1 MPYFTCISKVIGAG
15 IDKWPFQGEVQLEL
29 VDKHLIRNLIAL
41 GCFCLLTSCTTVPTQ
56 DETQV
61 VDASPAVREQ
71 GAVPEAA
78 ALPVTPS
85 FVSEPVTQKPQPR
98 TSIRRG
104 TGVFIRDTAGQYN
117 LASPQEDP
125 SSLYVINLIS
135 LLHPYP
141 ADDLPRH
148 HDLFRSYSAYIVPF
162 QKGGKNWYR
171 LRLGFFKTRAAANA
185 VLLDL
190 EDHFPGAWVTK
201 ASSEE
206 RKQAIETAIA
216 GPAPAIEETLP
227 EAGDV
232 TLNFEAADL
241 HEFIRVVFEEVL
253 KENYLIDPQVK
264 GEVTLHTTNPVTQDA
279 VLPILESVL
288 QQNGAA
294 VVFQQGIYK
303 VIPLADAPT
312 QVDSPV
318 VGKQPNARG
327 GGYAVQIVPLR
338 YVAASEIE
346 KIITP
351 LIPKGSSVSIDE
363 ARNLL
368 ILSGPRYRI
377 DLILETV
384 EIFDV
389 DWLKGMS
396 FGLFRLQY
404 AEAATLVGDLENLIG
419 TEGKTPLSGILRLIP
434 IERLNAILVVTHA
447 PRYLDEISKLINQ
460 FDWGTEG
467 PPGRRLYV
475 YHLKNSKA
483 ERLAGVLQQI
493 YGLGGEREQAAPSA
507 RIAQLPP
514 GEGANVFQTAEGIS
528 RPPPSLLAGTGA
540 GGGYPRLAPLTGPE
554 AGRVMPAALSDGTES
569 TLSIQSTTSIIADQ
583 DNNAL
588 LVMASPR
595 DFKGIESVIRQL
607 DVPPRQVLIDAT
619 IIEVTLSNSLDY
631 GVRWFLKG
639 NHFDLGF
646 NAPVPQVAAGEGL
659 ALAIF
664 NSDGEARLF
673 IDLLESQTEVKFLS
687 APQVMVLDNHTANI
701 RVGDQIPVTVRSSQ
715 STVDPDAP
723 IVSEVQFRDTGT
735 LLSVTPRINAG
746 GQVTMDISQEVSL
759 PGSEPAVGGGGN
771 VAISQRTIDSSVIVQ
786 SGSTIVLGGLI
797 LETHN
802 EGKSGIP
809 LLMDIP
815 WLGNLFSTTS
825 EDVFRTEL
833 IVMITPQVVEN
844 ATDAQTIT
852 DELRFKMKNAVEYGD
867 SVESIDLSAY

>member
-1 MPYFTCISKVIGAG
+1 M
-15 IDKWPFQGEVQLEL
+15 
-29 VDKHLIRNLIAL
+29 
-41 GCFCLLTSCTTVPTQ
+41 
-56 DETQV
+56 
-61 VDASPAVREQ
+61 VDASPATRDQ
-71 GAVPEAA
+71 GAVPEVAHQ
-78 ALPVTPS
+78 LTPS
-85 FVSEPVTQKPQPR
+85 LIGEPVAQGLEPQ

-104 TGVFIRDTAGQYN
+104 TGVFVRGAAGQHDLSAPRYD
-117 LASPQEDP
+117 LSAPF
-125 SSLYVINLIS
+125 VINLVS
-135 LLHPYP
+135 LLQPYP

-148 HDLFRSYSAYIVPF
+148 DAFLSYSAYIVPF
-162 QKGGKNWYR
+162 EKGGKTWYR
-171 LRLGFFKTRAAANA
+171 LRLGFFKTRAAASA
-185 VLLDL
+185 VLLEL
-190 EDHFPGAWVTK
+190 EDHFPGAWVTE
-201 ASSEE
+201 ASLDE
-206 RKQAIETAIA
+206 RRQSVDTAIS
-216 GPAPAIEETLP
+216 GPAPAVEETIA

-232 TLNFEAADL
+232 TLNFEEASL
-241 HEFIRVVFEEVL
+241 REFIRVVFEEIL

-264 GEVTLHTTNPVTQDA
+264 GTVTLHTTYPVTQDA
-279 VLPILESVL
+279 VLPIVESVL

-294 VVFQQGIYK
+294 VVFQEGIYK
-303 VIPLADAPT
+303 VIPLADAPS

-327 GGYAVQIVPLR
+327 SGYAVQIVPLR

-351 LIPKGSSVSIDE
+351 FIPKGSSVSLDE

-368 ILSGPRYRI
+368 ILSGPRSRI
-377 DLILETV
+377 DQILETV

-404 AEAATLVGDLENLIG
+404 AEAATLVGELENLIG

-434 IERLNAILVVTHA
+434 IERLNAILVITHA
-447 PRYLDEISKLINQ
+447 PRYLDEVSKLIDQ

-467 PPGRRLYV
+467 APGSRLYV

-483 ERLAGVLQQI
+483 EKLAGVLQQI

-507 RIAQLPP
+507 RITQLPP

-528 RPPPSLLAGTGA
+528 SPPPSLLAGTGA
-540 GGGYPRLAPLTGPE
+540 GGSYPRVAPLTGPE
-554 AGRVMPAALSDGTES
+554 AGRVMPAATADGTQA
-569 TLSIQSTTSIIADQ
+569 TLSLQSTTNIIADE

-588 LVMASPR
+588 LVMASPQDYR
-595 DFKGIESVIRQL
+595 GIEAVIRQL

-619 IIEVTLSNSLDY
+619 IVEVTLSNSLDY

-639 NHFDLGF
+639 NNYNLGF

-664 NSDGEARLF
+664 SSDGDARMF
-673 IDLLESQTEVKFLS
+673 IDILESQTEVKFLS
-687 APQVMVLDNHTANI
+687 APQVMVLDNQTANI

-746 GQVTMDISQEVSL
+746 GQVTMNISQEVSL
-759 PGSEPAVGGGGN
+759 PGSEPAIGGGGN

-786 SGSTIVLGGLI
+786 SGETVVLGGLI

-802 EGKSGIP
+802 EGRSGIP

-815 WLGNLFSTTS
+815 WLGYLFSTTS

-844 ATDAQTIT
+844 ANDTQAIT
-852 DELRFKMKNAVEYGD
+852 DELSIKMKKAVDYGN
-867 SVESIDLSAY
+867 SVESIDLPAGKRNVSGQITH